1 MIDHLQNLKLPD
13 EIKTKL
19 NNTELEINQARKKI
33 MESIDPLQGV
43 KLDKKLL
50 GTQ

>member
-1 MIDHLQNLKLPD
+1 MMDHLQNLKLPD

-19 NNTELEINQARKKI
+19 NNTDSEINQARKNI

-50 GTQ
+50 RTQ

>member
-43 KLDKKLL
+43 EINEALL